1 MTSIYSKLESIY
13 DSIDDLIE
21 KEEGTWY
28 PDRKLSSNHLTDLEE
43 VRTLLGSIIHYEPN
57 DQRLFLI
64 VLLVVIFCINVLHI
78 FHVFLY

>member
-13 DSIDDLIE
+13 DSINDLIE

-43 VRTLLGSIIHYEPN
+43 VRDLLGHIINDEPT
-57 DQRLFLI
+57 DQQMMASFGTKWHDGL
-64 VLLVVIFCINVLHI
+64 
-78 FHVFLY
+78 

>member
-21 KEEGTWY
+21 EEESTWY

-43 VRTLLGSIIHYEPN
+43 VRDLLGSIIHYEPT
-57 DQRLFLI
+57 DQEMMSSFGTKWHDGL
-64 VLLVVIFCINVLHI
+64 
-78 FHVFLY
+78 

>member
-28 PDRKLSSNHLTDLEE
+28 PDRKLSSNHLNDLEE

-57 DQRLFLI
+57 DQERT
-64 VLLVVIFCINVLHI
+64 NA
-78 FHVFLY
+78 

>member
-21 KEEGTWY
+21 EEESTWY

-43 VRTLLGSIIHYEPN
+43 VRDLLGSIINYEPT
-57 DQRLFLI
+57 DQEMMSSFGTKWHDGL
-64 VLLVVIFCINVLHI
+64 
-78 FHVFLY
+78 

>member
-13 DSIDDLIE
+13 DSINDLIE

-43 VRTLLGSIIHYEPN
+43 VRDLLGHIINDEPT
-57 DQRLFLI
+57 DQEMMASFGTKWHDGL
-64 VLLVVIFCINVLHI
+64 
-78 FHVFLY
+78 

>member
-13 DSIDDLIE
+13 DSINDLIE

-43 VRTLLGSIIHYEPN
+43 VRDLLGHIINDEPT
-57 DQRLFLI
+57 DQQMMASFGTKWHDAL
-64 VLLVVIFCINVLHI
+64 
-78 FHVFLY
+78 